1 MIFFIVTPFAD
12 AHGRGD
18 GFGGFLKLR
27 VSKMWWSGGEHTRA
41 SIFLLSPIT
50 QKRGVRSQN
59 EKRNALFQRIIAPAR
74 VSLLPC
80 CDVEKKMCSAPSEL
94 LLGGLDLFNQCQ
106 VEFLPRGTISFKS
119 FCPWTFCVRKRREEN
134 APCSTYISTN
144 TCT

>member
-1 MIFFIVTPFAD
+1 MDCISLVVGKMISNKRVCMIFFIVTPFAD

-50 QKRGVRSQN
+50 QKRGVRSQKK
-59 EKRNALFQRIIAPAR
+59 KRNALFQRIIAPAR

-80 CDVEKKMCSAPSEL
+80 CDVEKKMTGRCAPL
-94 LLGGLDLFNQCQ
+94 LLNF
-106 VEFLPRGTISFKS
+106 FLGDWIF
-119 FCPWTFCVRKRREEN
+119 
-134 APCSTYISTN
+134 STN
-144 TCT
+144 AK